1 MGQISPETTLLIS
14 QSNCGYPFGI
24 KLVPV
29 CGLAGGTNRILE
41 KDGNCYCGINDDST
55 GSN

>member
-1 MGQISPETTLLIS
+1 MGQICSETTLLIW
-14 QSNCGYPFGI
+14 QANCGYASGI